1 MSPVNTKLNIP
12 NSRHSNSNNFP
23 ETLLCDMNY
32 VVAENAP
39 ILLKYPGPTFP
50 IVTEI

>member
-32 VVAENAP
+32 AP
-39 ILLKYPGPTFP
+39 MLLKYPGPTFP